1 MPRPTSA
8 QIAYGSVTVVL
19 STLAMLLLSGTSS
32 ATGVAVVVL
41 GALALGLVVASLLP
55 LPRRSPRPARAARPP
70 RTVARGPRAPRQ
82 RAGSAPARVGEHS
95 LHG

>member
-8 QIAYGSVTVVL
+8 QIAYGSATVVL
-19 STLAMLLLSGTSS
+19 STLVMLLLTGTSS
-32 ATGVAVVVL
+32 VTGVAVIAL
-41 GALALGLVVASLLP
+41 GALALGLVAAAAVPVS
-55 LPRRSPRPARAARPP
+55 RRSPR
-70 RTVARGPRAPRQ
+70 TVAGSPRLPRQ

>member
-8 QIAYGSVTVVL
+8 QIAYGSATVVL
-19 STLAMLLLSGTSS
+19 STLVMLLLTGTSS
-32 ATGVAVVVL
+32 VTGVAVIAL
-41 GALALGLVVASLLP
+41 GALALGLVAAAAVPVS
-55 LPRRSPRPARAARPP
+55 RRSPRTVTGSP
-70 RTVARGPRAPRQ
+70 RLPRQ